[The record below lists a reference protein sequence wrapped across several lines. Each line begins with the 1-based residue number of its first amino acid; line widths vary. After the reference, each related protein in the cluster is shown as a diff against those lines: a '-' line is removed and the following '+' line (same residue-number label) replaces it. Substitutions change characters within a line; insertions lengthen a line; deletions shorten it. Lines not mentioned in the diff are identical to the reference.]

1 MTRRTSIV
9 IAAVLAV
16 AVVAAAVGLAALIA
30 GDRRDSGMRSDQRMM
45 APAQRD
51 MPGAG
56 TEWGPHGDPRG
67 PGSFGLHDG
76 GDGGA
81 SVVAIVS
88 LAVSLAAAL
97 TGLVMFLATQRP
109 WRKGPTAQVA
119 SAAGGLGDGVAPP
132 YETKT
137 ESLQTPV
144 DQAADTAPLTT
155 GTADEA
161 ATAVNAEENVA
172 PEDGPV
178 TPSEGQG
185 DKTGGD

>member
-16 AVVAAAVGLAALIA
+16 AVVAATVGLAVLIA
-30 GDRRDSGMRSDQRMM
+30 GDHHDGKTRSDQGMM

-56 TEWGPHGDPRG
+56 TERGPHGGPRG
-67 PGSFGLHDG
+67 PGSLGLRDG

-81 SVVAIVS
+81 SVVATVS

-97 TGLVMFLATQRP
+97 TGLVMLLATQRP

-119 SAAGGLGDGVAPP
+119 GAAGGPGDGVAPP
-132 YETKT
+132 PEAKT
-137 ESLQTPV
+137 ESLQTPA
-144 DQAADTAPLTT
+144 DQAADTGPLTT
-155 GTADEA
+155 GTTDEA
-161 ATAVNAEENVA
+161 APAVNGEENAV
-172 PEDGPV
+172 PGDGPV
-178 TPSEGQG
+178 TLSEDQG
-185 DKTGGD
+185 DKSGAD